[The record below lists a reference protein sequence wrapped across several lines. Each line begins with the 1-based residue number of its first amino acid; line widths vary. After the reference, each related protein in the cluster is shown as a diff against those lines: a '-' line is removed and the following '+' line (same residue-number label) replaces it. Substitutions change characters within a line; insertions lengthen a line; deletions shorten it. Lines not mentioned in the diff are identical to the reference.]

1 MRLLRKILLPVSWL
15 YGGIILLR
23 NYGYDRGWFSSTSFD
38 MPVICIG
45 NLRVGGT
52 GKTPMTEYIARLLKD
67 KYRLALLSRGYK
79 RSSKGYV
86 LAGPDTGVNDLGDE
100 PFQFYRKF
108 PDVAVAVDA
117 NRTEGIKRLR
127 KQMDPEVVL
136 LDDAFQHRKVK
147 AGMYVLLTA
156 YGDLYTDDVILP
168 AGNLRDTKNQAAR
181 ADIIVVTKC
190 PAGLSTSEMKVIEER
205 LHPQPHQQVCFATID
220 YDDFIY
226 NREGKRMPLL
236 DISAHT
242 SLVTGIATPEPL
254 LQHLDG
260 LGLHYDHLSF
270 PDHHNF
276 TVAEIKKLQQKK
288 FVLTTEK
295 DFVRLESQLEEVY
308 YLPIKIKMLGEGKE
322 VLTTKLMSVLSRYSL

>member
-15 YGGIILLR
+15 YGGIIWLR

-67 KYRLALLSRGYK
+67 KYRVALLSRGYK

-86 LAGPDTGVNDLGDE
+86 LAGPDARVGELGDE

-127 KQMDPEVVL
+127 KQINPEVIL
-136 LDDAFQHRKVK
+136 LDDAFQHRKVR

-190 PAGLSTSEMKVIEER
+190 PAAMSTSEMKLIENR
-205 LHPQPHQQVCFATID
+205 LQPKPHQQLCFATID
-220 YDDFIY
+220 YDEFIY
-226 NREGKRMPLL
+226 NRQGERMPLSGIP
-236 DISAHT
+236 DHA

-276 TVAEIKKLQQKK
+276 SEGEIKNLQQKK

-295 DFVRLESQLEEVY
+295 DFVRLESQLEKVY
-308 YLPIKIKMLGEGKE
+308 YLPIKIKMLGEGKA
-322 VLTTKLMSVLSRYSL
+322 VLTAKLLSVIGNYSL